1 MQGCSLGVRCLNIF
15 YVQRSCDVMR
25 KSWKSSRRLVVGI
38 AMALG
43 CSMASVAFASDVD
56 CGGEKAILSI

>member
-1 MQGCSLGVRCLNIF
+1 
-15 YVQRSCDVMR
+15 MR